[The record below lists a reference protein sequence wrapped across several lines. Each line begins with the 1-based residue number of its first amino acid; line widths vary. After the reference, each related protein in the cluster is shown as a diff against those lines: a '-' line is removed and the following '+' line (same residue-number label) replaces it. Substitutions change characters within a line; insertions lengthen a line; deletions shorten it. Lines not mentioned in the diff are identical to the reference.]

1 MKHEFS
7 IKKKDHKVN
16 QWLILCSLYALDYA
30 SENILDDPE
39 IKFNTRNRFSN
50 IKTFANN
57 IISKSFRSTDNK
69 ALTKNET
76 EYIVYDHVVMM
87 QKLFMLA
94 CAIPDHKLPE
104 FLNAVTDLSS
114 KLVYEEIEKN
124 VEHE

>member
-7 IKKKDHKVN
+7 IKKKDHKIN
-16 QWLILCSLYALDYA
+16 QWLSLCSLYALDYA

-57 IISKSFRSTDNK
+57 IISKSFRLTDNK
-69 ALTKNET
+69 ALTKTET

-94 CAIPDHKLPE
+94 CAIPDHKLPD